1 MTALNPT
8 GIRAAA
14 PAGQSP
20 THPTP
25 AGSFKP
31 VAVRTDQ
38 VADMQVIEKKVD
50 ANGLPILGYPPGM
63 TSRYVGKTGAQIL
76 MQMLAD
82 HGVTDIFGYPGGAIL
97 PTFDAL
103 YDAPFNFILVRH
115 EQGAGHMADGYA
127 RATGKP
133 GVVIVTSGPGATNT
147 VTALGTAYMDSIP
160 MVVISG
166 QVRTYMIG
174 NDAFQEADVTGIVR
188 PVTKRAYLVKNLKD
202 LPRVIN
208 EAFVI
213 ATTGRPGPVVIDLP
227 VDVTTAKVEEAL
239 DDTPNLPG
247 YKPRVLGH
255 SKMTKAAAEAINASK
270 KPVLYVGGGAIL
282 ADAWREVRELC
293 EKGNLA
299 CTTTLLGLGAFD
311 EQSPR
316 ALHML
321 GMHGSAYANYAVQES
336 DCLIA
341 VGARFD
347 DRVTGNLKFF
357 APKAK
362 IIHIDIDPTSISKNV
377 RVDVP
382 VVGDARL
389 CLRDMIAHIQHV
401 ERKEWFAQIAQWKAK
416 YPFTY
421 RDDTENTKPQAVIAA
436 INAATKGRAI
446 FATGVGQHQMWAAQ
460 FIRWSRP
467 RSMISSGGL
476 GTMGFGVPAAIGAQ
490 VGRPGEL
497 VIDIDGDSS
506 FIMFP
511 QELATAAEYKIP
523 VKIAIINN
531 NFQGMGK
538 QWQELFYK
546 GRLSHSRMTNPDFAK
561 LAEGFGVKGIR
572 CDRKENVMRAVEE
585 MIAHPGPCVVDF
597 LCEPNEHVYPMV
609 GVGKALHEMELGVVG
624 QNAGP
629 TPPPNSARE
638 LGSLA

>member
-1 MTALNPT
+1 
-8 GIRAAA
+8 
-14 PAGQSP
+14 
-20 THPTP
+20 
-25 AGSFKP
+25 
-31 VAVRTDQ
+31 
-38 VADMQVIEKKVD
+38 VADLQVIEKKVD
-50 ANGLPILGYPPGM
+50 ANGLPILGYPPG
-63 TSRYVGKTGAQIL
+63 TTARYVGLTGSQL
-76 MQMLAD
+76 MLQMLAE
-82 HGVTDIFGYPGGAIL
+82 HGVTDVFGYPGGAIL

-103 YDAPFNFILVRH
+103 YDAKLHFILVRH

-160 MVVISG
+160 MVVFSG

-188 PVTKRAYLVKNLKD
+188 PVTKRAYLVKNVKD

-208 EAFVI
+208 EAFVL
-213 ATTGRPGPVVIDLP
+213 ATTGRPGPVLIDLP
-227 VDVTTAKVEEAL
+227 VDVTTSKIEEEV
-239 DDTPNLPG
+239 DDTPHLPG

-255 SKMTKAAAEAINASK
+255 SKMTKAAAEVINASK
-270 KPVLYVGGGAIL
+270 RPVLYVGGGAIL
-282 ADAWREVRELC
+282 ANAWKEVRELC
-293 EKGNLA
+293 EKGNIA

-311 EQSPR
+311 EHSPR

-362 IIHIDIDPTSISKNV
+362 IIHIDIDPSSISKNV
-377 RVDVP
+377 KVDVP

-389 CLRDMIAHIQHV
+389 CLRDIIAHIQHAD
-401 ERKEWFAQIAQWKAK
+401 RKEWFDQIAQWKAK
-416 YPFTY
+416 FPFTY
-421 RDDTENTKPQAVIAA
+421 RDDTANTKPQAIVAA
-436 INAATKGRAI
+436 INAVTKGQAI
-446 FATGVGQHQMWAAQ
+446 IATGVGQHQMWAAQ
-460 FIRWSRP
+460 FIRWSNP

-490 VGRPGEL
+490 IGRPGEL

-523 VKIAIINN
+523 VKIAILNN
-531 NFQGMGK
+531 NFQGMVK

-546 GRLSHSRMTNPDFAK
+546 GRLSYTRMTNPDFAK

-572 CDRKENVMRAVEE
+572 CDRKENVMQAVEE
-585 MIAHPGPCVVDF
+585 MINHPGPCVVDF
-597 LCEPNEHVYPMV
+597 LCEKNEHVYPMV

-624 QNAGP
+624 QGAGQA
-629 TPPPNSARE
+629 PPPNSARE
-638 LGSLA
+638 LGTLA

>member
-1 MTALNPT
+1 VPAAPA
-8 GIRAAA
+8 AAA
-14 PAGQSP
+14 P
-20 THPTP
+20 P
-25 AGSFKP
+25 ASARKA
-31 VAVRTDQ
+31 AVRSDQ
-38 VADMQVIEKKVD
+38 VAELQVIEKKVD
-50 ANGLPILGYPPGM
+50 GNGLPILGHAPGKS
-63 TSRYVGKTGAQIL
+63 SRYLGLSGAQIL
-76 MQMLAD
+76 MQMLIE
-82 HGVTDIFGYPGGAIL
+82 HGVTDVFGYPGGAIL

-103 YDAPFNFILVRH
+103 YDAKIHFIQVRH

-147 VTALGTAYMDSIP
+147 VTALGNAYMDSIP
-160 MVVISG
+160 MVVFSG

-188 PVTKRAYLVKNLKD
+188 PVTKRAYLVKSVKD

-208 EAFVI
+208 EAFVL
-213 ATTGRPGPVVIDLP
+213 ATTGRPGPVLIDLP
-227 VDVTTAKVEEAL
+227 VDVTLSKVEEEI
-239 DDTPNLPG
+239 DDTPHLPG
-247 YKPRVLGH
+247 YKPRVVGH
-255 SKMTKAAAEAINASK
+255 SKMTKTAAEAINASK
-270 KPVLYVGGGAIL
+270 RPVLYVGGGAIL
-282 ADAWREVRELC
+282 SHAWKEVRELC
-293 EKGNLA
+293 AKGNIA

-311 EQSPR
+311 EHDPR

-362 IIHIDIDPTSISKNV
+362 IIHIDIDPSSISKNV
-377 RVDVP
+377 KVDVP

-389 CLRDMIAHIQHV
+389 CLRDIMAHIKYV
-401 ERKEWFAQIAQWKAK
+401 ERKEWFDQIAAWKAK

-421 RDDTENTKPQAVIAA
+421 RDDSPNTKPQAVIAA
-436 INAATKGRAI
+436 INAATGGKAVY
-446 FATGVGQHQMWAAQ
+446 ATGVGQHQMWTAQ
-460 FIRWSRP
+460 FIRWSMP

-531 NFQGMGK
+531 SFMGMVK

-546 GRLSHSRMTNPDFAK
+546 GRLSYSRMTNPDFAK
-561 LAEGFGVKGIR
+561 LAEGFGVRGIR
-572 CDRKENVMRAVEE
+572 CARKQDVAKAVEE
-585 MIAHPGPCVVDF
+585 MIRHPGPCVVDF
-597 LCEPNEHVYPMV
+597 LCEKDEHVYPMV
-609 GVGKALHEMELGVVG
+609 GVGKALHEMEFGVVG
-624 QNAGP
+624 QAEQP
-629 TPPPNSARE
+629 PPPNAARD
-638 LGSLA
+638 LGTLA

>member
-1 MTALNPT
+1 
-8 GIRAAA
+8 
-14 PAGQSP
+14 
-20 THPTP
+20 
-25 AGSFKP
+25 
-31 VAVRTDQ
+31 VRTDQ
-38 VADMQVIEKKVD
+38 VADLQVEKKKVD
-50 ANGLPILGYPPGM
+50 RNGLPVLGVPPGK
-63 TSRYVGKTGAQIL
+63 TKRYVGMTGAQIL

-82 HGVTDIFGYPGGAIL
+82 HGVTDVFGYPGGAIL

-103 YDAPFNFILVRH
+103 YDAKLNFVLVRH

-160 MVVISG
+160 MIVISG

-188 PVTKRAYLVKNLKD
+188 PVTKRAYLCKNVKD
-202 LPRVIN
+202 LPRIIN
-208 EAFVI
+208 EAFVL
-213 ATTGRPGPVVIDLP
+213 ATTGRPGPVLIDLP
-227 VDVTTAKVEEAL
+227 ADVTTSKIEEEI
-239 DDTPNLPG
+239 DDTPHLPG

-255 SKMTKAAAEAINASK
+255 SKMTKQAAEMINAAK
-270 KPVLYVGGGAIL
+270 RPVLYVGGGAVL
-282 ADAWREVRELC
+282 SNAWKEVRELA
-293 EKGNLA
+293 EKANLP
-299 CTTTLLGLGAFD
+299 CTTTLLALGTFD
-311 EQSPR
+311 ENNPR

-321 GMHGSAYANYAVQES
+321 GMHGSAYANYSVQES

-362 IIHIDIDPTSISKNV
+362 IIHIDIDPSSISKNV
-377 RVDVP
+377 KVDVP

-389 CLRDMIAHIQHV
+389 CLRDIIAQVQYV
-401 ERKEWFAQIAQWKAK
+401 ERKEWFDQIAAWKAK

-421 RDDTENTKPQAVIAA
+421 RDDSANSKPQAIIAA
-436 INAATKGRAI
+436 INAATQGKAV

-460 FIRWSRP
+460 FIRWSQP

-497 VIDIDGDSS
+497 VVDIDGDSS

-511 QELATAAEYKIP
+511 QELVTAAEYNIP
-523 VKIAIINN
+523 VKIAILNN
-531 NFQGMGK
+531 NFMGMVK

-546 GRLSHSRMTNPDFAK
+546 GRLSYTRMANPNFAK
-561 LAEGFGVKGIR
+561 LAEGFGVRGIR
-572 CDRKENVMRAVEE
+572 CERKEDVAKCVDE
-585 MIAHPGPCVVDF
+585 MLKTPGPCVVDF
-597 LCEPNEHVYPMV
+597 LCEANEHVYPMV
-609 GVGKALHEMELGVVG
+609 GVGKALHEMEFGAIGQGAKNAPVNGTHEVG
-624 QNAGP
+624 
-629 TPPPNSARE
+629 R
-638 LGSLA
+638 LA

>member
-1 MTALNPT
+1 MTTLNPPT
-8 GIRAAA
+8 GARAGT
-14 PAGQSP
+14 PAGQNPKTEKSI
-20 THPTP
+20 
-25 AGSFKP
+25 
-31 VAVRTDQ
+31 AVRTDQ
-38 VADMQVIEKKVD
+38 VADLQVIEKKVD
-50 ANGLPILGYPPGM
+50 ANGLPILGATPGLS
-63 TSRYVGKTGAQIL
+63 SRYVGKTGSQIL
-76 MQMLAD
+76 IQMLAE
-82 HGVTDIFGYPGGAIL
+82 HGVTDAFGYPGGAIL

-103 YDAPFNFILVRH
+103 YDAKINFVLVRH

-147 VTALGTAYMDSIP
+147 VTPLATAYMDSIP
-160 MVVISG
+160 MIVFSG

-188 PVTKRAYLVKNLKD
+188 PVTKRAYLVKSVKD
-202 LPRVIN
+202 LPRIIN
-208 EAFVI
+208 EAFVV
-213 ATTGRPGPVVIDLP
+213 ATTGRPGPVLVDLP
-227 VDVTTAKVEEAL
+227 VDVTTTKIEEPV
-239 DDTPNLPG
+239 DDTPYLPG

-255 SKMTKAAAEAINASK
+255 SKMTKAAADVINASK
-270 KPVLYVGGGAIL
+270 RPVLYVGGGAVL
-282 ADAWREVRELC
+282 ANAWKEVRELA
-293 EKGNLA
+293 EKANLP
-299 CTTTLLGLGAFD
+299 CTTTLLGLGSFD
-311 EQSPR
+311 EHNPR
-316 ALHML
+316 SLHML

-362 IIHIDIDPTSISKNV
+362 IIHVDIDPSSISKNV
-377 RVDVP
+377 KVDVP

-389 CLRDMIAHIQHV
+389 CLQDMIENVQYV
-401 ERKEWFAQIAQWKAK
+401 ERKEWFDQIHAWKAK
-416 YPFTY
+416 YPFVY
-421 RDDTENTKPQAVIAA
+421 RDDTANTKPQAIIEA
-436 INAATKGRAI
+436 INKATQGKAI

-460 FIRWSRP
+460 FIRWSQP

-497 VIDIDGDSS
+497 VIDLDGDAS

-523 VKIAIINN
+523 VKIAILNN
-531 NFQGMGK
+531 NFQGMVK

-546 GRLSHSRMTNPDFAK
+546 GRLSYTKMHNPDFAK

-572 CDRKENVMRAVEE
+572 CDRKEDVDRVVRE
-585 MIAHPGPCVVDF
+585 MIEHPGPCVVDF
-597 LCEPNEHVYPMV
+597 LCEKDEHVYPMV
-609 GVGKALHEMELGVVG
+609 ASGKALHEMELGVVG
-624 QNAGP
+624 QTASQPAPHPNA
-629 TPPPNSARE
+629 ARE
-638 LGSLA
+638 LGTLA